1 MEWHKGSSMRQVAN
15 SPRREKGGRETKRI
29 LSRLWR
35 EEAGQDLTE
44 YVLLSVLIALALVS
58 AMEPLGKAVSA
69 AYSNAA
75 ANVNA
80 T

>member
-1 MEWHKGSSMRQVAN
+1 M
-15 SPRREKGGRETKRI
+15 KRI